1 MKRNATKTTTVIEVS
16 VEEQDKAVTAAVRIR
31 TQAREYESDRKDTQT
46 TYWPLYLRSFFF
58 TYYPNGSEHKFATSK
73 KVSRLLVK
81 VEPSSRTPLIMHLTV
96 WAGRPRLIFGALW
109 KLPWS
114 ALRVIYKGVPYMK
127 YVRISCV
134 WGLTWPGLKLKDD

>member
-1 MKRNATKTTTVIEVS
+1 MSTEDGEETQQNMKDGRKVSNEEECDKDDDGDKRQTEKEVS

-58 TYYPNGSEHKFATSK
+58 TCYPNASEHKFATSK
-73 KVSRLLVK
+73 KISRLLVK

-96 WAGRPRLIFGALW
+96 
-109 KLPWS
+109 
-114 ALRVIYKGVPYMK
+114 
-127 YVRISCV
+127 
-134 WGLTWPGLKLKDD
+134 